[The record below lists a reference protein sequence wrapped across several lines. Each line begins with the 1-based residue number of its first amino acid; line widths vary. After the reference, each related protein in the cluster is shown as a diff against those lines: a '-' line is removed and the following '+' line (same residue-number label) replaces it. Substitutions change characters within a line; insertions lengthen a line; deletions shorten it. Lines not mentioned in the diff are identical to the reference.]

1 MVAGLRSVVSIE
13 TVHWDINFIRFVHDW
28 EVSFFNVLYSARVGR
43 EGEDRLCWTSS
54 KRRSFEVKSF
64 YKFLLP
70 NVDSPFPW
78 KIKAPLRLA
87 FFTQIASLG
96 KIITLDNI
104 CKCHIVVID

>member
-54 KRRSFEVKSF
+54 KRRSFEVKSS
-64 YKFLLP
+64 YKVLSNIDSLFLRRA
-70 NVDSPFPW
+70 FGE
-78 KIKAPLRLA
+78 IRL
-87 FFTQIASLG
+87 IREWRSLYG
-96 KIITLDNI
+96 WL
-104 CKCHIVVID
+104 H